1 MANSPSDSE
10 RVPCSWVRPW
20 HLAVSWVFLSVL
32 GIVLQLHSDGW
43 PPWPSTVTTYIVYW
57 SLWALAWVAGIGM
70 SAAFAGSLTWARS
83 YESCGWWA
91 GARPVVGSM
100 LLLLPTVLSRF
111 VAERLDES
119 SIRLVAHWLL
129 IVSGPVLQAVF
140 LLFLGRDVQVRLWKR
155 YVLWFVVL
163 ATVSTLVIV
172 LLFTFVITV
181 LTVSS
186 LVGKLGL

>member
-1 MANSPSDSE
+1 
-10 RVPCSWVRPW
+10 
-20 HLAVSWVFLSVL
+20 
-32 GIVLQLHSDGW
+32 
-43 PPWPSTVTTYIVYW
+43 
-57 SLWALAWVAGIGM
+57 
-70 SAAFAGSLTWARS
+70 
-83 YESCGWWA
+83 
-91 GARPVVGSM
+91 M